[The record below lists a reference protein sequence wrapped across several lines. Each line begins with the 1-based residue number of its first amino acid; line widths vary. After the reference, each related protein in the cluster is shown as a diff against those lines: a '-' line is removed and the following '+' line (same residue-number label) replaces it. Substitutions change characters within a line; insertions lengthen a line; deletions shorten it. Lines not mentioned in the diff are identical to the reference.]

1 MVTEIGMFESPY
13 LTPLDFSLWGLI
25 KSEVYETKADTRNE
39 FLSRI
44 LDSTAG
50 MKKRED

>member
-1 MVTEIGMFESPY
+1 VVTEIGMFESPY

-25 KSEVYETKADTRNE
+25 KSEIYESKVDTRDE

-44 LDSTAG
+44 LDSAVG
-50 MKKRED
+50 MQKRED